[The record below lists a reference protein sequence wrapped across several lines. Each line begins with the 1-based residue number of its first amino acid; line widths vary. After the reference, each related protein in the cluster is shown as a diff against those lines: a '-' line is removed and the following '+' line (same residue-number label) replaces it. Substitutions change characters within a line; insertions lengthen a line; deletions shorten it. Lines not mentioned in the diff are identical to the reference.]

1 MGEGIKFER
10 IRRITGYLVGD
21 ISRMNHAKQEEVRE
35 RTKHTTKENKIQNN
49 EEMERLQRQDTQ
61 TTSK

>member
-1 MGEGIKFER
+1 MYNKYGEGILFER

-35 RTKHTTKENKIQNN
+35 RTKHTAEEKEIQSV
-49 EEMERLQRQDTQ
+49 EEMERFQGQET
-61 TTSK
+61 